1 MAAAEC
7 PGREAS
13 KQLTN
18 AMSDSAGII
27 SREELYHRI
36 WSTPFVR
43 LAKELGYSYT
53 ELVAICAQLNLP
65 RPAGGYWYRLA
76 HGGASEQEPL
86 SRPAPGTPAEIP
98 LGPRA
103 FNAETTPAEVSH
115 TDPPASGQ
123 APDKEEEALKPVTA
137 SAPPEAPDKP
147 AVTSDASALPAAEPA
162 KPEPPACVTYTRE
175 QLYDAVWST
184 PVSKLAAQLGISD
197 VGLAKTCRRLGV
209 PRPPLGYWAQIDVGR
224 KLKKKPLP
232 EAKPGQDRTVHFDVA
247 TNIARREAW
256 AANNVLLAGN
266 NTKPG
271 IVDLP
276 QEGADVHPLT
286 EKHRRALEKTKP
298 DALGFVSVHG
308 KDLFWC
314 ELSQAL
320 VPRFLRALDAIVCEL
335 EDRDYEFESGS
346 SQHEGLQVSRAHD
359 RIELRWTEAKVEI
372 EREPTNVDKRRP
384 SWTWQLNETK
394 PSGALSVEVSAPGLR
409 GKRKWT
415 EGERRSLEEV
425 LGVVVEKVDATF
437 RGFEA
442 LRQREAELAK
452 QREENARR
460 AAEREAE
467 EAKKRAKAEEE
478 RKERDRVRR
487 HEAKLE
493 EIAEARRNN
502 LTTAAQE
509 WIEAQGIAA
518 FIEVC
523 ESRWRQAS
531 GGELSKVQSDW
542 LEWARAEARR
552 MEPFAKCY
560 PDPAADGKLDTS
572 TIPVGGPYPEVK
584 PLEEKAEPEAAPQVK
599 TEYVQVPQ
607 PKEQFPYWLLHHRH

>member
-1 MAAAEC
+1 MVAAEC
-7 PGREAS
+7 RSRRAG

-18 AMSDSAGII
+18 AMSDPTGKI
-27 SREELYHRI
+27 SREELYQRI

-43 LAKELGYSYT
+43 LAKELGCSYT
-53 ELVAICAQLNLP
+53 ELIAICTQLNLP

-86 SRPAPGTPAEIP
+86 PAPAPGMPAEIP
-98 LGPRA
+98 LGPRVP
-103 FNAETTPAEVSH
+103 NVGTTPAEV
-115 TDPPASGQ
+115 TETEPPANDQ
-123 APDKEEEALKPVTA
+123 APHKEEETPKAVTA
-137 SAPPEAPDKP
+137 TAAPKAPDKP
-147 AVTSDASALPAAEPA
+147 AVTSDAPAPPVAELA
-162 KPEPPACVTYTRE
+162 KSEPPARVTYTRE

-184 PVSKLAAQLGISD
+184 PVSKLAARLGISD

-209 PRPPLGYWAQIDVGR
+209 PRPPLGYWAQIEVGK
-224 KLKKKPLP
+224 KLKKEPLP
-232 EAKPGQDRTVHFDVA
+232 QAKPGQDRTVHFDVA
-247 TNIARREAW
+247 ANIARREAW
-256 AANNVLLAGN
+256 AANNVLTAGN
-266 NTKPG
+266 TVKPG
-271 IVDLP
+271 IVELP
-276 QEGADVHPLT
+276 REGADLHPLA
-286 EKHRRALEKTKP
+286 EKHRRALEKAKP

-314 ELSQAL
+314 EISQGL
-320 VPRFLRALDAIVCEL
+320 VPRFLRALDAIICEL
-335 EDRDYEFESGS
+335 EDRDYAFESGS
-346 SQHEGLQVSRAHD
+346 SQYEGLQIARARD
-359 RIELRWTEAKVEI
+359 RVELRWTEAKLEI
-372 EREPTNVDKRRP
+372 EREPTNADKRRP
-384 SWTWQLNETK
+384 SWTWQLKETK

-409 GKRKWT
+409 GRRKWT
-415 EGERRSLEEV
+415 EAEGRSLEEV
-425 LGVVVEKVDATF
+425 LGVVAEKVDATF

-467 EAKKRAKAEEE
+467 EDKKRAEAEEE
-478 RKERDRVRR
+478 RKERERVGR

-493 EIAEARRNN
+493 EIAEARRDN
-502 LTTAAQE
+502 LAAAAQE

-518 FIEVC
+518 FIDVC

-531 GGELSKVQSDW
+531 GGELSKAQNDW

-552 MEPFAKCY
+552 MEPFAKGY
-560 PDPAADGKLDTS
+560 PDPAADGKLDAN

-584 PLEEKAEPEAAPQVK
+584 PLEQKAEPEAAPQVK

-607 PKEQFPYWLLHHRH
+607 PKEQFPFWLLHRRH